1 MYVNDASSWDWTQQ
15 SYELMCCVCICVGL
29 TQKWTHVSSEIHKT
43 YMMSFHHIRDLK
55 RNWHNSRWL
64 GLPLPHPINV
74 PSLEC
79 PPDLAQYQ
87 WGCYSIHRLARM
99 FIHDFLC
106 LSQSSRCQIGV
117 LCLLQYTKCMMFKQV
132 FIPPCY
138 HVWLSERQRKT
149 VCCQQQ
155 PKLLKYQSVLV
166 FKECIAI
173 NMHCHDFW

>member
-1 MYVNDASSWDWTQQ
+1 
-15 SYELMCCVCICVGL
+15 MCCVCICVEL
-29 TQKWTHVSSEIHKT
+29 TQKGIHVSSEIHMA
-43 YMMSFHHIRDLK
+43 YMMSLHHMRDLE

-79 PPDLAQYQ
+79 PPDLVTALYQ
-87 WGCYSIHRLARM
+87 WSCYSVHRLACM

-106 LSQSSRCQIGV
+106 LSQSSRYQIGV
-117 LCLLQYTKCMMFKQV
+117 QCLLQYTKCMMFKQV

-155 PKLLKYQSVLV
+155 PKLQKY
-166 FKECIAI
+166 
-173 NMHCHDFW
+173 